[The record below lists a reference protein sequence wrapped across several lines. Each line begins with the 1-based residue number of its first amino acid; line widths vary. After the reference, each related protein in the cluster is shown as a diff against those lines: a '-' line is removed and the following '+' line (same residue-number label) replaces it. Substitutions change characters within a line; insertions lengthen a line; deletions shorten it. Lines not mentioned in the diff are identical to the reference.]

1 MDELKTNDLET
12 LRHLSHGSKKP
23 APAPMPRQL
32 TNPAY
37 DFEHLAETLSDA
49 LLRQAEETMAEAHRV
64 ADAFRQFAAVIRGET
79 VECSKSL
86 ADINA
91 RLRASGEQVL
101 EASKRFNGG

>member
-1 MDELKTNDLET
+1 MDELKTNELET
-12 LRHLSHGSKKP
+12 LRQLSHGSSKK
-23 APAPMPRQL
+23 PAPMPRQL

-49 LLRQAEETMAEAHRV
+49 LLRQAEETMSEAHRV